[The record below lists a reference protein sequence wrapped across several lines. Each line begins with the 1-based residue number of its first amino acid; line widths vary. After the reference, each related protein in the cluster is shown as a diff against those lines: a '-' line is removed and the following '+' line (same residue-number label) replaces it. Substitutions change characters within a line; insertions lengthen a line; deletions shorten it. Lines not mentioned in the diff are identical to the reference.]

1 MNSDKVKA
9 VEEKLQLAK
18 SDLERIYIVEC
29 FLISE
34 INFGTKDSLIAI
46 AIEKIKL
53 FNGNIRIA
61 EIAKELF
68 ISESTFERRFK
79 RKVGT
84 IPKKFAQIIR
94 LRYILGQMDRK
105 GHIDEIMHYDQAHF
119 IKEFTSLTGLTPK
132 EYQRQNKGE

>member
-34 INFGTKDSLIAI
+34 INFDTKDSLIAI

-68 ISESTFERRFK
+68 ISEITFERRFK
-79 RKVGT
+79 RNVGT
-84 IPKKFAQIIR
+84 TPKKFALIIR
-94 LRYILGQMDRK
+94 LRYILDQMDRK
-105 GHIDEIMHYDQAHF
+105 GYIDEIMHYDQAHF
-119 IKEFTSLTGLTPK
+119 IKEFKSLTGLTPK
-132 EYQRQNKGE
+132 EYQRHNKGE